1 MAGVSEP
8 DSVYPLARLC
18 RLRPRQLLR
27 PWPLKTARDVFTERN
42 GGQERIRTFEGV
54 SQQIYSLPRL
64 TASVPTRFRIQQ
76 EFLPDFARRVTCRA
90 SGALQGLSLSCIRLF
105 QRISQE

>member
-1 MAGVSEP
+1 MAGISEP

-18 RLRPRQLLR
+18 RLRPQQLLR
-27 PWPLKTARDVFTERN
+27 PWPLKTGRDVFTERN

-64 TASVPTRFRIQQ
+64 TASVPTLKAGAQGI
-76 EFLPDFARRVTCRA
+76 RRGVLA
-90 SGALQGLSLSCIRLF
+90 LKPKISGLIKTLRPCIMR
-105 QRISQE
+105 